1 MFGSGVVKVL
11 GFLSLVLPSRTGVTG
26 CNPTGPKP
34 PKCGQSDAQILRLGR
49 FVAWFP
55 QDIALVINL
64 SMDGIT
70 RNYYLYFL
78 FFSVFSQLPCYQASK
93 NKEKDD
99 DTFLVYVLLSHN
111 LVFYTFFSFFV
122 LYHEDWHQC

>member
-34 PKCGQSDAQILRLGR
+34 PKCGQSDAQILRQGR

-70 RNYYLYFL
+70 MNYYLYYFH
-78 FFSVFSQLPCYQASK
+78 S
-93 NKEKDD
+93 
-99 DTFLVYVLLSHN
+99 T
-111 LVFYTFFSFFV
+111 
-122 LYHEDWHQC
+122 